1 MKAAVFV
8 GVNEPI
14 SVEEVEPL
22 PLGPRDVLVRLTASG
37 VCHSDL
43 SLVDGTLPFPPPAVL
58 GHEGAGIVEEVG
70 EEVTSVRVGQRVI
83 SSFIASCGECW
94 YCRNGMAFVCAET
107 MQFHAK
113 PHATRADGTPIP
125 CLGGLGTMAETMTV
139 DERLVVPVESDLP
152 DTQLAL
158 IGCAVTTGVGAV
170 LNTARVQPGS
180 SVVVFGAG
188 GVGQSIIQGARI
200 AGAEKIIAVDP
211 VDLKRKAALQ
221 LGATEV
227 IDPTD
232 LEVVD
237 AIKELTDGR
246 GADYGFEVVGRPD
259 TVTATVDSI
268 RSAGTAVIVGVMK
281 PTEFLTIHGL
291 SFIYSGKS
299 VVSSFGGSSIPSRD
313 FPKYVSLV
321 ESGQLDLQN
330 MVSREFKLDDVNDAF
345 RATAAGEVLRGV
357 LAS

>member
-1 MKAAVFV
+1 MKAALFV

-14 SVEEVEPL
+14 SVEDVEPL
-22 PLGPRDVLVRLTASG
+22 PLGPRDVLVRITASG

-58 GHEGAGIVEEVG
+58 GHEGAGVVEEVG
-70 EEVTSVRVGQRVI
+70 EDVTLVKVGQRVI
-83 SSFIASCGECW
+83 SSFIVSCGECW
-94 YCRNGMAFVCAET
+94 YCGNGMAFVCAET

-113 PHATRADGTPIP
+113 PHALRGDGTHLP

-158 IGCAVTTGVGAV
+158 IGCAITTGVGAV
-170 LNTARVQPGS
+170 LNTAKVQPGS

-188 GVGQSIIQGARI
+188 GVGQSVIQGARI
-200 AGAEKIIAVDP
+200 AGAERIIAVDP

-221 LGATEV
+221 QGATDVLDPGDAEV
-227 IDPTD
+227 S
-232 LEVVD
+232 EAVR
-237 AIKELTDGR
+237 ELTDGR
-246 GADYGFEVVGRPD
+246 GADYGFEVVGAPA
-259 TVTATVDSI
+259 TVTATVDSV
-268 RSAGTAVIVGVMK
+268 RSAGTAVVVGVMK
-281 PTEFLTIHGL
+281 PSENISLHGL
-291 SFIYSGKS
+291 SFIYSGKR

-313 FPKYVSLV
+313 FPNYVSLV

-330 MVSREFKLDDVNDAF
+330 MVSREYKLDDVNDAF

-357 LAS
+357 LT